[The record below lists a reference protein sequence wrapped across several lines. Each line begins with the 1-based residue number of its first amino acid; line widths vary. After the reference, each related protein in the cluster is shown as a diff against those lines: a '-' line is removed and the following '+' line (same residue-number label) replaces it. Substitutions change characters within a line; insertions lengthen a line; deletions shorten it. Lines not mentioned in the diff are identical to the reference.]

1 MQTAGTVFYPL
12 FLACCESIFVQWQRW
27 HVSGN
32 RVGASCL
39 QLVADNRSAKCAGNY
54 RVAGSSPALPVRRR
68 VVQLV
73 EHVLKKDFLH
83 PRWRLRRWWANA
95 GGTTA
100 S

>member
-1 MQTAGTVFYPL
+1 MVFSPL
-12 FLACCESIFVQWQRW
+12 FLACCESIFARQRHW

-32 RVGASCL
+32 RVSASCL
-39 QLVADNRSAKCAGNY
+39 QLVADNRSARCAGNY
-54 RVAGSSPALPVRRR
+54 NDRVAGSSPALPVRRR

-83 PRWRLRRWWANA
+83 PRWRLRRLWANA